1 MAQSSINSSEL
12 ISTVNELAK
21 ERRVNKDVLF
31 SAIEAALI
39 SAYKKNYGKGANVRA
54 SIDRDKGE
62 IEVLSRKTVVEEVT
76 DPQSEM
82 TLQEAR
88 DIDRRYEVG
97 DLVEVPVSP
106 RDFGRIA
113 AQTAKQ
119 VVVQHL
125 REAERGVIYDE
136 YSQKENEI
144 LTAIVKMVENRNVY
158 VELGR
163 TEGVIEPNQ
172 QMPGEELAPNDRI
185 KVYVLEVSRQG
196 RGPQVYVSRTHPGLV
211 KRLFELEVPELV
223 SGVVQI
229 KAIAR
234 EAGFRTKMAVF
245 STDPLIDAV
254 GSCVGPRGM
263 RVENVVSELKTEKI
277 DIIKWSSDPAE
288 YIANA
293 LNPARVISVFT
304 ADGEKSARVIVP
316 DNQLSL
322 AIGKEGQNARLAAK
336 LTGWKIDIK
345 SQSQVEQMIAE
356 GELAAQE
363 DTVADDGFDLDAAVD
378 MDMDAADLDAF
389 DVPDPGEDDLG
400 GEA

>member
-1 MAQSSINSSEL
+1 MAHSSIDSGEL
-12 ISTVNELAK
+12 IRAVNELAK

-31 SAIEAALI
+31 SAIEAARI
-39 SAYKKNYGKGANVRA
+39 SASKKNYGKGANVRA

-62 IEVLSRKTVVEEVT
+62 IEVLSRKTVVEEVN
-76 DPQSEM
+76 DPQCEM

-88 DIDRRYEVG
+88 EIDRRYEVG
-97 DLVEVPVSP
+97 DLVEVPVTP

-144 LTAIVKMVENRNVY
+144 LTAIVQRVENRNVY

-163 TEGVIEPNQ
+163 TEGIIEPNQ
-172 QMPGEELAPNDRI
+172 QMPNEELSINDRI

-345 SQSQVEQMIAE
+345 SQSQVEQMIAD
-356 GELAAQE
+356 GELAAEE
-363 DTVADDGFDLDAAVD
+363 DTVADGGFDLDAAVESE
-378 MDMDAADLDAF
+378 DLF
-389 DVPDPGEDDLG
+389 DLGDIEGLEGESDLG

>member
-1 MAQSSINSSEL
+1 MAHSSIDSGEL
-12 ISTVNELAK
+12 IRAVNDLSK

-39 SAYKKNYGKGANVRA
+39 SAYKKNYGKSANVRA

-62 IEVLSRKTVVEEVT
+62 IEVLSRKTVVEEVN
-76 DPQSEM
+76 DPQCEM

-88 DIDRRYEVG
+88 EIDRRYEVG
-97 DLVEVPVSP
+97 DLVEVPVTP

-144 LTAIVKMVENRNVY
+144 LTAIVQRVENRNVY

-163 TEGVIEPNQ
+163 TEGIIEPNQ
-172 QMPGEELAPNDRI
+172 QMPNEELSINDRI

-234 EAGFRTKMAVF
+234 EAGFRTKMAVC

-277 DIIKWSSDPAE
+277 DSIKWSSDPAE

-322 AIGKEGQNARLAAK
+322 AIGKEGQNARLAAT

-345 SQSQVEQMIAE
+345 SQSQVEQMIAD
-356 GELAAQE
+356 GELAAEE
-363 DTVADDGFDLDAAVD
+363 DTVADDGFDLDAAVESE
-378 MDMDAADLDAF
+378 DLF
-389 DVPDPGEDDLG
+389 DLGDIEGLEGESDLG

>member
-1 MAQSSINSSEL
+1 MAHSSINSSEL
-12 ISTVNELAK
+12 ISAVNDLSK

-39 SAYKKNYGKGANVRA
+39 SAYKKNYGKSANVRA
-54 SIDRDKGE
+54 TIDRNTGE
-62 IEVLSRKTVVEEVT
+62 MEVLSRKTVAEEVT

-88 DIDRRYEVG
+88 EIDRRYEVG
-97 DLVEVPVSP
+97 DLVEVPVTP

-119 VVVQHL
+119 VIVQHL

-144 LTAIVKMVENRNVY
+144 LTAIVQRVENRSVY

-172 QMPGEELAPNDRI
+172 QMPNEELAQNDRI

-263 RVENVVSELKTEKI
+263 RVENVVAELKTEKI

-363 DTVADDGFDLDAAVD
+363 DTVADDGFDLDSAVGQEEAF
-378 MDMDAADLDAF
+378 DAAGLDAF
-389 DVPDPGEDDLG
+389 ADEAGLG
-400 GEA
+400 GDL